1 MEAKIK
7 NIVNENKRDMV
18 ESIKAAVRINSV
30 MDEKTATEKMPF
42 GKGVDDAIRKALE
55 IAKSLGFKTVYKDG
69 YYGYAE
75 VGDGEE
81 LIGILGHIDVVPVG
95 DESKWKFPP
104 FSATEEDGYI
114 YGRGTQD
121 DKGPTIAAMYAVKAL
136 LDAGVKF
143 EKRVR
148 FIIGGDEENLWR
160 CIAKYTENGEE
171 IPSMGFTPDSS
182 FPVTNAEKSLVQFYL
197 RGKGSKEISLNISGA
212 LNAVPGVANYTGKLA
227 DKLVEKLDELKFD
240 YEKNDESVTVIGK
253 RVHSA
258 SADKGVNAIE
268 RLCKALYEIGVKEDV
283 VRFVAELSD
292 SVGSKILP
300 NCIDDVS
307 GTLTLNLGEL
317 IINENKS
324 VLGYDS
330 RIPVKYTIED
340 LENAVKEKAANYG
353 LEFEEFD
360 RLKSLYIPADSELIK
375 TLVSVY
381 EQETGLE
388 GTPMSSGGATYA
400 KALDNCVAF
409 GAMFPFD
416 EKTEHQENE
425 RVDIKNMIKA
435 TEIYAL
441 AIYLSLIHI

>member
-7 NIVNENKRDMV
+7 NIVNENRRDMI

-30 MDEKTATEKMPF
+30 MDENTATESMPF
-42 GKGVDDAIRKALE
+42 GKGVDESLRKTLE
-55 IAKSLGFKTVYKDG
+55 IAESLGFKTVYKDG

-75 VGDGEE
+75 IGEGEE
-81 LIGILGHIDVVPVG
+81 LIGILGHIDVVPIG

-136 LDAGVKF
+136 LDARVKF
-143 EKRVR
+143 GKRVR

-197 RGKGSKEISLNISGA
+197 RGKGSKDLSLNISGA
-212 LNAVPGVANYTGKLA
+212 LNAVPGVANYTGELA
-227 DKLVEKLDELKFD
+227 DKLAEKLDELKFE
-240 YEKNDESVTVIGK
+240 YEKDGESITVIGK
-253 RVHSA
+253 RVHAA

-268 RLCKALYEIGVKEDV
+268 RLCKALYEIGVKDDV

-300 NCIDDVS
+300 NCVDDVS

-317 IINENKS
+317 IINEKES
-324 VLGYDS
+324 KIGFDS
-330 RIPVKYTIED
+330 RVPVKFTIED
-340 LENAVKEKAANYG
+340 LENAVKENAANYG

-360 RLKSLYIPADSELIK
+360 RLKSLYVPADSELIK

-388 GTPMSSGGATYA
+388 GTPKSSGGATYA
-400 KALDNCVAF
+400 KAIDNCVAF

-425 RVDIKNMIKA
+425 RVNIKNMIKA

-441 AIYLSLIHI
+441 SVYRLLEL

>member
-7 NIVNENKRDMV
+7 NIVNENRRDMI

-30 MDEKTATEKMPF
+30 MDENTATESMPF
-42 GKGVDDAIRKALE
+42 GKGVDESLRKTLE
-55 IAKSLGFKTVYKDG
+55 IAESLGFKTVYKDG

-75 VGDGEE
+75 IGEGEE
-81 LIGILGHIDVVPVG
+81 LIGILGHIDVVPIG

-143 EKRVR
+143 GKRVR

-197 RGKGSKEISLNISGA
+197 RGKGSKDLSLNISGA
-212 LNAVPGVANYTGKLA
+212 LNAVPGVANYTGELA
-227 DKLVEKLDELKFD
+227 DKLAEKLDELKFE
-240 YEKNDESVTVIGK
+240 YEKDGESITVIGK
-253 RVHSA
+253 RVHAA

-268 RLCKALYEIGVKEDV
+268 RLCKALYEIGVKDDV

-300 NCIDDVS
+300 NCVDDVS

-317 IINENKS
+317 IINEKES
-324 VLGYDS
+324 KIGFDS
-330 RIPVKYTIED
+330 RVPVKFTIED
-340 LENAVKEKAANYG
+340 LENAVKENAANYG

-360 RLKSLYIPADSELIK
+360 RLKSLYVPADSELIK

-388 GTPMSSGGATYA
+388 GTPKSSGGATYA
-400 KALDNCVAF
+400 KAIDNCVAF

-425 RVDIKNMIKA
+425 RVNIKNMIKA

-441 AIYLSLIHI
+441 SVYRLLEL

>member
-1 MEAKIK
+1 MENKIK
-7 NIVNENKRDMV
+7 NIVNENSREMV

-30 MDEKTATEKMPF
+30 MDEDTATESMPF
-42 GKGVDDAIRKALE
+42 GKGVDESLRKTLE
-55 IAKSLGFKTVYKDG
+55 IAESLGFKTVYKDG

-75 VGDGEE
+75 IGEGEE
-81 LIGILGHIDVVPVG
+81 LIGILGHIDVVPIG

-197 RGKGSKEISLNISGA
+197 RGKGSKDLSLNISGA

-227 DKLVEKLDELKFD
+227 DKLAEKLDELKFD
-240 YEKNDESVTVIGK
+240 YEKDGESITVIGK
-253 RVHSA
+253 RVHAA

-268 RLCKALYEIGVKEDV
+268 RLCKALYEIGVEDDV

-300 NCIDDVS
+300 NCVDDVS

-317 IINENKS
+317 IINEKES
-324 VLGYDS
+324 KIGFDS
-330 RIPVKYTIED
+330 RVPVKFTIED
-340 LENAVKEKAANYG
+340 LEDAVKEKAANYG

-360 RLKSLYIPADSELIK
+360 RLKSLYVPADSELIK

-388 GTPMSSGGATYA
+388 GTPKSSGGATYA

-441 AIYLSLIHI
+441 AIYKLLKL

>member
-1 MEAKIK
+1 MENKIK
-7 NIVNENKRDMV
+7 NIVNENSREMV

-30 MDEKTATEKMPF
+30 MDEDTATESMPF
-42 GKGVDDAIRKALE
+42 GKGVDEALRKTLE
-55 IAKSLGFKTVYKDG
+55 IAESLGFKTVYKDG

-75 VGDGEE
+75 VGEGEE

-121 DKGPTIAAMYAVKAL
+121 DKGPTIATMYAVKAL

-197 RGKGSKEISLNISGA
+197 RGKGSKELSLNISGA

-227 DKLVEKLDELKFD
+227 DKLVEKLDELKFE
-240 YEKNDESVTVIGK
+240 YEKDGESITVIGK

-307 GTLTLNLGEL
+307 GTLTFNLGEL
-317 IINENKS
+317 IINENES

-360 RLKSLYIPADSELIK
+360 RLKSLYVPADSELIK

-425 RVDIKNMIKA
+425 RVNIKNMIKA

-441 AIYLSLIHI
+441 SVYRLLEL

>member
-1 MEAKIK
+1 MESKIK
-7 NIVNENKRDMV
+7 NIVNENSKDMI

-30 MDEKTATEKMPF
+30 MDEDTATESIPF
-42 GKGVDDAIRKALE
+42 GKGVDESLRKTLE
-55 IAKSLGFKTVYKDG
+55 IAESLGFKTVYKDG

-75 VGDGEE
+75 VGEGEE

-143 EKRVR
+143 GKRVR

-197 RGKGSKEISLNISGA
+197 KGNGSKEINLNISGA

-227 DKLVEKLDELKFD
+227 DKLTEKLDELKFD
-240 YEKNDESVTVIGK
+240 YEKDGESVTVIGK
-253 RVHSA
+253 RVHAA

-268 RLCKALYEIGVKEDV
+268 RLCKALYEIGVEDDV

-300 NCIDDVS
+300 NCVDDVS

-317 IINENKS
+317 IINEKES
-324 VLGYDS
+324 KIGFDS
-330 RIPVKYTIED
+330 RVPVKFTIED
-340 LENAVKEKAANYG
+340 LEDAVKEKATNYG

-360 RLKSLYIPADSELIK
+360 RLKSLYVPADSELIK

-388 GTPMSSGGATYA
+388 GTPKSSGGATYA

-416 EKTEHQENE
+416 KKTEHQENE
-425 RVDIKNMIKA
+425 RVNIKNMIKA

-441 AIYLSLIHI
+441 SVYRLLEI

>member
-1 MEAKIK
+1 MESKIK
-7 NIVNENKRDMV
+7 NIVNENSKDMI

-30 MDEKTATEKMPF
+30 MDEDTATESMPF
-42 GKGVDDAIRKALE
+42 GKGVDESLRKTLE
-55 IAKSLGFKTVYKDG
+55 IAESLGFKTVYKDG

-75 VGDGEE
+75 IGEGEE
-81 LIGILGHIDVVPVG
+81 LIGILGHIDVVPIG

-197 RGKGSKEISLNISGA
+197 RGKGSKEINLNISGA

-227 DKLVEKLDELKFD
+227 DKLSEKLDELKFD
-240 YEKNDESVTVIGK
+240 YEKDGESITVIGK
-253 RVHSA
+253 RVHAA
-258 SADKGVNAIE
+258 SADKGVNSIE
-268 RLCKALYEIGVKEDV
+268 RLCKALYEIGVEDDV

-317 IINENKS
+317 IINEKES
-324 VLGYDS
+324 KIGFDS
-330 RIPVKYTIED
+330 RVPVKFTIED
-340 LENAVKEKAANYG
+340 LEDAVKEKAANYG

-360 RLKSLYIPADSELIK
+360 RLKSLYVPADSELIK

-381 EQETGLE
+381 EEETGLE
-388 GTPMSSGGATYA
+388 GTPKSSGGATYA

-425 RVDIKNMIKA
+425 RVNIKNMIKA

-441 AIYLSLIHI
+441 SVYRLLEI

>member
-7 NIVNENKRDMV
+7 NIVNENRRDMV

-227 DKLVEKLDELKFD
+227 DKLAEKLDELKFD

-307 GTLTLNLGEL
+307 GTLTFNLGEL
-317 IINENKS
+317 IINENES

-340 LENAVKEKAANYG
+340 LENAVKEKAADYG

-360 RLKSLYIPADSELIK
+360 RLKSLYVPADSKLIK

-425 RVDIKNMIKA
+425 RVNIKNMIKA

-441 AIYLSLIHI
+441 SVYRLLEI

>member
-7 NIVNENKRDMV
+7 NIVNENSKDMI

-30 MDEKTATEKMPF
+30 MDEDTATESMPF
-42 GKGVDDAIRKALE
+42 GKGVDESLRKTLE
-55 IAKSLGFKTVYKDG
+55 IAESLGFKTVYKDG

-75 VGDGEE
+75 VGEGEE
-81 LIGILGHIDVVPVG
+81 LIGILGHIDVVPIG

-143 EKRVR
+143 GKRVR

-197 RGKGSKEISLNISGA
+197 RGRGSKDLSLNISGA
-212 LNAVPGVANYTGKLA
+212 LNAVPGVANYTGELA
-227 DKLVEKLDELKFD
+227 DKLAEKLDELKFE
-240 YEKNDESVTVIGK
+240 YEKDGESITVIGK
-253 RVHSA
+253 RVHAA

-268 RLCKALYEIGVKEDV
+268 RLCKALYEIGVEDDV

-300 NCIDDVS
+300 NCVDEVS

-317 IINENKS
+317 IINEKES
-324 VLGYDS
+324 KIGFDS
-330 RIPVKYTIED
+330 RVPVKFTIED
-340 LENAVKEKAANYG
+340 LENAVKENAANYG

-360 RLKSLYIPADSELIK
+360 RLKSLYVPADSELIK

-388 GTPMSSGGATYA
+388 GTPKSSGGATYA

-425 RVDIKNMIKA
+425 RVNIKNMIKA

-441 AIYLSLIHI
+441 SVYRLLEL

>member
-7 NIVNENKRDMV
+7 NIVNENSRKMV

-30 MDEKTATEKMPF
+30 IDEKTATETMPF
-42 GKGVDDAIRKALE
+42 GKGVDDALRKTLE
-55 IAKSLGFKTVYKDG
+55 IAESLGFKTVYKDG

-75 VGDGEE
+75 VGEGEE

-121 DKGPTIAAMYAVKAL
+121 DKGPTIATMYAVKAL

-143 EKRVR
+143 GKRVR

-197 RGKGSKEISLNISGA
+197 RGKGSKELSLNISGA
-212 LNAVPGVANYTGKLA
+212 LNAVPGVANYTGELS
-227 DKLVEKLDELKFD
+227 DKLSEKLDELKFD
-240 YEKNDESVTVIGK
+240 YEKDGESVTVIGK

-268 RLCKALYEIGVKEDV
+268 RLCKALYEIGVKDDV

-307 GTLTLNLGEL
+307 GTLTFNLGEL
-317 IINENKS
+317 IINEIES

-360 RLKSLYIPADSELIK
+360 RLKSLYVPADSKLIK

-425 RVDIKNMIKA
+425 RVDIKNMVKA

-441 AIYLSLIHI
+441 SVYRLLEL

>member
-1 MEAKIK
+1 MESKIK
-7 NIVNENKRDMV
+7 NIVNENSKDMV

-30 MDEKTATEKMPF
+30 MDEDTATESMPF
-42 GKGVDDAIRKALE
+42 GKGVDEALRKTLE
-55 IAKSLGFKTVYKDG
+55 IAESLGFKTVYKDG

-75 VGDGEE
+75 VGEGEE

-121 DKGPTIAAMYAVKAL
+121 DKGPTIATMYAVKAL

-197 RGKGSKEISLNISGA
+197 RGKGSKDLSLNISGA
-212 LNAVPGVANYTGKLA
+212 LNAVPGVANYIGKLA
-227 DKLVEKLDELKFD
+227 DKLAEKLDELKFD
-240 YEKNDESVTVIGK
+240 YEKDGESVTVIGK

-268 RLCKALYEIGVKEDV
+268 RLCKALYEIGVEDDV

-317 IINENKS
+317 IINEKES
-324 VLGYDS
+324 KIGFDS
-330 RIPVKYTIED
+330 RVPVKFTIED
-340 LENAVKEKAANYG
+340 LEDAVKEKAANYE

-360 RLKSLYIPADSELIK
+360 RLKSLYVPADSELIK

-388 GTPMSSGGATYA
+388 GTPKSSGGATYA

-425 RVDIKNMIKA
+425 RVNIKNMIKA

-441 AIYLSLIHI
+441 SIYRLLEL

>member
-1 MEAKIK
+1 MESKIK
-7 NIVNENKRDMV
+7 NIVNENSKDMI

-30 MDEKTATEKMPF
+30 MDEDTATESMPF
-42 GKGVDDAIRKALE
+42 GKGVDESLRKTLE
-55 IAKSLGFKTVYKDG
+55 IAESLGFKTVYKDG

-75 VGDGEE
+75 IGEGE
-81 LIGILGHIDVVPVG
+81 KLIGILGHIDVVPIG

-143 EKRVR
+143 GKRVR

-197 RGKGSKEISLNISGA
+197 RGKGSKEINLNISGA

-227 DKLVEKLDELKFD
+227 DKLTEKLDELKFD
-240 YEKNDESVTVIGK
+240 YEKDGESVTVIGK
-253 RVHSA
+253 RVHAA

-268 RLCKALYEIGVKEDV
+268 RLCKALYEIGVEDDV

-300 NCIDDVS
+300 NCVDDVS

-317 IINENKS
+317 IINEKES
-324 VLGYDS
+324 KIGFDS
-330 RIPVKYTIED
+330 RVPVKFTIED
-340 LENAVKEKAANYG
+340 LEDAVKEKAANYG
-353 LEFEEFD
+353 LKFEEFD
-360 RLKSLYIPADSELIK
+360 RLKSLYVPADSELIK

-388 GTPMSSGGATYA
+388 GTPKSSGGATYA

-425 RVDIKNMIKA
+425 RVNIKNMIKA

-441 AIYLSLIHI
+441 SVYRLLEI

>member
-1 MEAKIK
+1 MESKIK
-7 NIVNENKRDMV
+7 NIVNENSKDMI

-30 MDEKTATEKMPF
+30 MDEDTATESMPF
-42 GKGVDDAIRKALE
+42 GKGVDESLRKTLE
-55 IAKSLGFKTVYKDG
+55 IAESLGFKTVYKDG

-75 VGDGEE
+75 IGEGEE
-81 LIGILGHIDVVPVG
+81 LIGILGHIDVVPIG

-114 YGRGTQD
+114 YGRGAQD

-143 EKRVR
+143 GKRVR

-197 RGKGSKEISLNISGA
+197 RGKGSKDLSLNISGA
-212 LNAVPGVANYTGKLA
+212 LNAVPGVADYAGELA
-227 DKLVEKLDELKFD
+227 DKLAEKLDELKFD
-240 YEKNDESVTVIGK
+240 YEKDGESITVIGK
-253 RVHSA
+253 RVHAA

-268 RLCKALYEIGVKEDV
+268 RLCKALYEIGVEDDV

-300 NCIDDVS
+300 NCVDDVS

-317 IINENKS
+317 IINEKES
-324 VLGYDS
+324 KIGFDS
-330 RIPVKYTIED
+330 RVPVKFTIED
-340 LENAVKEKAANYG
+340 LEDAVKEKATNYG

-360 RLKSLYIPADSELIK
+360 RLKSLYVLADSELIK

-388 GTPMSSGGATYA
+388 GTPKSSGGATYA

-416 EKTEHQENE
+416 KKTEHQENE
-425 RVDIKNMIKA
+425 RVNIKNMIKA

-441 AIYLSLIHI
+441 SVYRLLEI

>member
-1 MEAKIK
+1 MENKIK
-7 NIVNENKRDMV
+7 NIVNENSREMV

-30 MDEKTATEKMPF
+30 MDEDTATESMPF
-42 GKGVDDAIRKALE
+42 GKGVDEALRKTLE
-55 IAKSLGFKTVYKDG
+55 IAESLGFKTVYKDG

-75 VGDGEE
+75 IGEGEE

-121 DKGPTIAAMYAVKAL
+121 DKGPTIATMYAVKAL

-197 RGKGSKEISLNISGA
+197 RGKGSKELSLNISGA

-227 DKLVEKLDELKFD
+227 DKLVEKLDELKFE
-240 YEKNDESVTVIGK
+240 YEKDGESVTVIGK

-307 GTLTLNLGEL
+307 GTLTFNLGEL
-317 IINENKS
+317 IINENES

-360 RLKSLYIPADSELIK
+360 RLKSLYVPADSELIK

-425 RVDIKNMIKA
+425 RVNIKNMIKA

-441 AIYLSLIHI
+441 SVYRLLEL

>member
-1 MEAKIK
+1 MESKIK
-7 NIVNENKRDMV
+7 NIVNENSKDMI

-30 MDEKTATEKMPF
+30 MDEDTATESMPF
-42 GKGVDDAIRKALE
+42 GKGVDESLRKTLE
-55 IAKSLGFKTVYKDG
+55 IAESLGFKTVYKDG

-75 VGDGEE
+75 IGEGEE
-81 LIGILGHIDVVPVG
+81 LIGILGHIDVVPIG

-114 YGRGTQD
+114 YGRGAQD

-143 EKRVR
+143 GKRVR

-197 RGKGSKEISLNISGA
+197 RGKGSKEINLNISGA

-227 DKLVEKLDELKFD
+227 DKLSEKLDELKFD
-240 YEKNDESVTVIGK
+240 YEKDGESITVIGK
-253 RVHSA
+253 RVHAA

-268 RLCKALYEIGVKEDV
+268 RLCKALYEIGVEDDV

-300 NCIDDVS
+300 NCVDDVS

-317 IINENKS
+317 IINEKES
-324 VLGYDS
+324 KIGFDS
-330 RIPVKYTIED
+330 RVPVKFTIED
-340 LENAVKEKAANYG
+340 LEDAVKEKAANYG

-388 GTPMSSGGATYA
+388 GTPKSSGGATYA

-425 RVDIKNMIKA
+425 RVNIKNMIKA

-441 AIYLSLIHI
+441 SVYRLLEI